1 MLTDSRVKN
10 LKTKDRLYRVAD
22 KNGLAIEVSVK
33 GVKKWRFRY
42 RYNGKPS
49 MISLGKY
56 PAISLINARAIRDSY
71 QSLLSQGINPSIHK
85 QREKRKQ
92 QQQKTFKEAFEVWF
106 CRHEDEW
113 TPRTAK
119 KQVSAFEKHIFPY
132 IGNMSVESIN
142 QIDMLHVFRMMD
154 EKGISETL
162 KKVKGWSSRVFCDCV
177 VSGLIKFDPTRDL
190 PSDSFKKQKS
200 KHYATVTSPSDIGE
214 LLKIMRGYKGAYQVT
229 EALNL
234 APYLLLRPG
243 ELVGLEWKEVDF
255 QRKLIRITS
264 ERMKMRKAHLVPM
277 SARVINILKEIQGYG
292 LSSKYVFPSPKKSNT
307 FINPESLRC
316 ALRNLNIPKE
326 KFTTHG
332 FRAMA
337 STQLYELGFRED
349 VIERQLAHAESNKVK
364 AAYNHAEHINERIE
378 MMTVWSDYLD
388 GLRDN
393 RGT

>member
-10 LKTKDRLYRVAD
+10 LKTKDKLYRVAD
-22 KNGLAIEVSVK
+22 KNGLAIEVSAK

-56 PAISLINARAIRDSY
+56 PAISLIKARAIRDSY
-71 QSLLSQGINPSIHK
+71 QGLLSQGINPSVHK

-92 QQQKTFKEAFEVWF
+92 QQQKTFKEAFEAWF

-119 KQVSAFEKHIFPY
+119 KQVSAFERYIFPY
-132 IGNMSVESIN
+132 IGDMSVESIT

-162 KKVKGWSSRVFCDCV
+162 KKVRGWSSRVFCDCV

-190 PSDSFKKQKS
+190 PKDSFKKQKS
-200 KHYATVTSPSDIGE
+200 KHYATVTSPADISD
-214 LLKIMRGYKGAYQVT
+214 LLKIMRGYKGAYQVK

-243 ELVGLEWKEVDF
+243 ELVALEWREVDF
-255 QRKLIRITS
+255 PNNVIRIDAD
-264 ERMKMRKAHLVPM
+264 RMKMKKAHIVPM
-277 SARVINILKEIQGYG
+277 SAQVTSRFEEIKKSG
-292 LSSKYVFPSPKKSNT
+292 LSTKYVFPSPNRSNT
-307 FINPESLRC
+307 HINPESLRR
-316 ALRNLNIPKE
+316 AIRSLGVTKE
-326 KFTTHG
+326 QFTTHG

-337 STQLYELGFRED
+337 STQLYEMGYRED
-349 VIERQLAHAESNKVK
+349 VIERQLAHTESNKVK
-364 AAYNHAEHINERIE
+364 AAYNHAEHLNERVL
-378 MMTVWSDYLD
+378 MMSEWSTYLENL
-388 GLRDN
+388 GAS
-393 RGT
+393 RGE